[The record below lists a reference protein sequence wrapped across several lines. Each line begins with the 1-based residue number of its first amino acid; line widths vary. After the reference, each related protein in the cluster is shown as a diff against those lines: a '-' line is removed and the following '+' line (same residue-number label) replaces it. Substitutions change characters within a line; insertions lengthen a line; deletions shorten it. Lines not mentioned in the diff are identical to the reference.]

1 MQRSRLLLVGLKLP
15 DIELPKIKPPNSTAD
30 DITQAFQAISGG
42 FQRSGFDKTIQD
54 VLNNGFVEFSK
65 APSADAFRN
74 MFDNWNEEFVNGK
87 YRFTPS
93 VDFDLS
99 KDTDTLWQEHL
110 AKLQQNVKI
119 PIDDIEPPKIKASTV
134 LDPINEIKQV
144 MKDLGLNST
153 LNLKNILNTDEVFDF
168 KTAISGLTNTE
179 LKDLY
184 NTLDQVSAKIRD
196 LGINEGIKT
205 GTLDQ
210 LKEYMDTLQQKVQV
224 SPMQFDDTELNNL
237 NKLLKSTRDDTL
249 SLDDIIKGNKLTFDA
264 SGGIAALENLDYEF
278 DYLSGKSIEDL
289 MVQLDS
295 LQEKVKGMNLDPMK
309 EGTVL
314 DNLTRYRDLL
324 KDLNVKQEETA
335 NVGSTKVT
343 QFLDRYKYSLLLV
356 GGALAGIVGMM
367 RYSTTF
373 GTALDILGQAIGY
386 LADVIMYPLLPY
398 VMMLAEWI
406 IGLADWFNGLPDPIK
421 AVVAALLGLV
431 LVLKLIKAAFG
442 LDIFSLFKKSFG
454 KFLLWLAVK
463 LAAWEAMMAAGG
475 LSGALAWAAAIAAGL
490 AIGLVVVYAMIQSGF
505 TNLLANCGQEAK
517 RISPAITGIFST
529 IFAPVGTLGAIIIDL
544 LSGQIDQI
552 PLHIRMVGEQ
562 GAEGFW
568 IFVNS
573 VEKALNT
580 VQKAIND
587 FLTGTGN
594 VLKLNPLTA
603 GIGDEFLKQA
613 NLNKDILQKSSDTID
628 EQIKKHQDR
637 QMALTYAAQYGGFYG
652 GKNNDEIWLPFGRST
667 DEKTGKV
674 SAVPIQYTPGMEVPK
689 DQSKFTITGS
699 FLNGL
704 TRDDQIAAYKEK
716 IKSLEAVSGYGQDID
731 EIMETYGTPNSFA
744 GTTNYTDTEKQLTN
758 FKTSFAALNEL
769 YEEGVISQTD
779 YQDQLKDL
787 TTGLTAADTATNN
800 FKKTSDMTDY
810 NKKIT
815 DQQTAVS
822 DLTKQ
827 YTDGTIAL
835 EEYQKKMGDVTKTI
849 SATTNATD
857 GLENST
863 KSAMDSVD
871 SGKNAVNDTATK
883 PGSAAVKATDTG
895 KNAVKAVSGGFKSG
909 DEGTGTYTGHHF
921 TVARDIADR
930 QAKLLE
936 AYAKKSK
943 YQNDPYRQDAA
954 SRLSEVT
961 AAQNALK
968 SLEEQYRSSWEN
980 QTKTQTPAM
989 SLSSYQD
996 QVNEYYKQLTGKST
1010 AKEVMKGPVRVSN
1023 EPIKDV
1029 MKTSG
1034 LNTGVEAMKAVEPG
1048 KQALE
1053 TTTQVTNMDSNLSKP
1068 STEQVLGGLGLT
1080 ALIHKLFQTTVSAGS
1095 AALPDLTGKATLSK
1109 VGGAAGGMVFTK
1121 DMMMLDP
1128 NTLKR
1133 HPELTGTSLDPNR
1146 DLNKTPN
1153 DFEQF
1158 NQIMGSG
1165 INQITNGIKIP
1176 DVVSTIS
1183 KIKDWWTQ
1191 VTTGLDLTIPV
1202 NTSYN
1207 NSPTLPTSPAPAGG
1221 GNQTVVVQ
1229 APARQ
1234 TDERPTT
1241 VNITINGY
1249 QKSPQQL
1256 ADEIA
1261 KIWNTKSRGS
1271 RI

>member
-1 MQRSRLLLVGLKLP
+1 MRSLLMVSIGLH
-15 DIELPKIKPPNSTAD
+15 
-30 DITQAFQAISGG
+30 
-42 FQRSGFDKTIQD
+42 
-54 VLNNGFVEFSK
+54 
-65 APSADAFRN
+65 
-74 MFDNWNEEFVNGK
+74 
-87 YRFTPS
+87 PS

-119 PIDDIEPPKIKASTV
+119 PIDDIEPPKIKASTI

-168 KTAISGLTNTE
+168 KEAISGLTNNE
-179 LKDLY
+179 LKNLY

-264 SGGIAALENLDYEF
+264 SGGIAALENLDFEF

-314 DNLTRYRDLL
+314 DNLSRYRDLL

-356 GGALAGIVGMM
+356 GGALASIVGMM

-421 AVVAALLGLV
+421 AAVAALLGLV
-431 LVLKLIKAAFG
+431 LALKLIKAAFG

-475 LSGALAWAAAIAAGL
+475 LSGALAYAAAIAAGL

-505 TNLLANCGQEAK
+505 TNILANCGQEAK

-529 IFAPVGTLGAIIIDL
+529 IFAPVGTLGAIITDL

-613 NLNKDILQKSSDTID
+613 NLNKDILKKSSDTID
-628 EQIKKHQDR
+628 EQIKKHQDQ

-667 DEKTGKV
+667 DDKTGKV

-716 IKSLEAVSGYGQDID
+716 IKSLEEVSGLGSDID
-731 EIMETYGTPNSFA
+731 KIMETYGTPNSFT
-744 GTTNYTDTEKQLTN
+744 GTSNITDTEKQLTN

-769 YEEGVISQTD
+769 YKEGVISQTD
-779 YQDQLKDL
+779 YQDQLKNL
-787 TTGLTAADTATNN
+787 TTGLTAADT
-800 FKKTSDMTDY
+800 DMTDY

-815 DQQTAVS
+815 DQQKTIS

-827 YTDGTIAL
+827 YTDGTITL
-835 EEYQKKMGDVTKTI
+835 DEYQKKMGDVTKTI
-849 SATTNATD
+849 SATTKATD
-857 GLENST
+857 RLENST
-863 KSAMDSVD
+863 KSAMDAVN
-871 SGKNAVNDTATK
+871 SGKNASKTAQQ
-883 PGSAAVKATDTG
+883 
-895 KNAVKAVSGGFKSG
+895 
-909 DEGTGTYTGHHF
+909 EGHFTGHHF
-921 TVARDIADR
+921 TVAQDIAARKGKILHDYTT
-930 QAKLLE
+930 Q
-936 AYAKKSK
+936 SK
-943 YQNDPYRQDAA
+943 YKNDAY
-954 SRLSEVT
+954 LHGII
-961 AAQNALK
+961 
-968 SLEEQYRSSWEN
+968 SS
-980 QTKTQTPAM
+980 
-989 SLSSYQD
+989 
-996 QVNEYYKQLTGKST
+996 
-1010 AKEVMKGPVRVSN
+1010 AK
-1023 EPIKDV
+1023 DL
-1029 MKTSG
+1029 MKT
-1034 LNTGVEAMKAVEPG
+1034 VEPG
-1048 KQALE
+1048 KTAIKTTEDVTEAPVKEAISAVDPGKQFLE
-1053 TTTQVTNMDSNLSKP
+1053 VAKEINTTNQIKYDVQSPDVTS
-1068 STEQVLGGLGLT
+1068 
-1080 ALIHKLFQTTVSAGS
+1080 TVS
-1095 AALPDLTGKATLSK
+1095 
-1109 VGGAAGGMVFTK
+1109 
-1121 DMMMLDP
+1121 
-1128 NTLKR
+1128 R
-1133 HPELTGTSLDPNR
+1133 
-1146 DLNKTPN
+1146 
-1153 DFEQF
+1153 
-1158 NQIMGSG
+1158 
-1165 INQITNGIKIP
+1165 
-1176 DVVSTIS
+1176 
-1183 KIKDWWTQ
+1183 IKDWWTQ
-1191 VTTGLDLTIPV
+1191 VTTGLDLTVPV

-1207 NSPTLPTSPAPAGG
+1207 NSPTLPTSPAPSGG
-1221 GNQTVVVQ
+1221 GNQTVVVL

-1234 TDERPTT
+1234 TDDRPTT

-1249 QKSPQQL
+1249 QKNSQQL